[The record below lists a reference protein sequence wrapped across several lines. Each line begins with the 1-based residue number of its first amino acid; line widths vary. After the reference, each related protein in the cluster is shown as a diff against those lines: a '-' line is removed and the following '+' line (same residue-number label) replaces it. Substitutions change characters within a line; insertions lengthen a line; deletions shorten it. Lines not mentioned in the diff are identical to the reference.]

1 MYKKIQEIIKT
12 STVRQSLI
20 TTVSIFLSSGL
31 GAVFYLVLA
40 RTIGPHDYG
49 LFSLGIAALSVV
61 MSVSDLGIG
70 QGLVRFVGA
79 HRLNNSYFPF
89 VKLALRMK
97 LIMGLLATL
106 VFSFGSTL
114 IAKTIF
120 HQPELGKLLPLVGLA
135 VLFQLLFFLS
145 ASVFQGLQKFSHW
158 GGIQVGANLLRLLF
172 ILPLILYGKLN
183 SVSSFLIFITS
194 YIVGFVVSLFWL
206 DLDWLKVKVTP
217 TVTKEFWDFNR
228 WTAVFVII
236 ASITARLDTIL
247 SGRFLSLTEVGIY
260 SLAATMVSFLPQF
273 ASAIGAVTTAKFA
286 NIKDRNHEKTY
297 LKKSLLF
304 VGGISLMIAIL
315 MIPVALVVLR
325 IAGAAYATS
334 FVPFL
339 ILLFGNIIFL
349 MTNPVRD
356 SILYFHSKP
365 KFFVFLS
372 ISQGIAVFTS
382 GIILIPNLGVSGVAL
397 TVVVSQLVCA
407 VMSVGYYSLIKQ

>member
-1 MYKKIQEIIKT
+1 VYKKIQEIIKT

-79 HRLNNSYFPF
+79 HRLKNSYFPF
-89 VKLALRMK
+89 VKLALRVK
-97 LIMGLLATL
+97 IVMGVSATIIFGL
-106 VFSFGSTL
+106 GSTI
-114 IAKTIF
+114 IARAIF

-145 ASVFQGLQKFSHW
+145 ASVFQGLQKFLFW

-172 ILPLILYGKLN
+172 ILPLLFLGKLD
-183 SVSSFLIFITS
+183 SASSFLVFIAS
-194 YIVGFVVSLFWL
+194 YVVGFVVSLFWL
-206 DLDWLKVKVTP
+206 DLDWLKSKVTP
-217 TVTKEFWDFNR
+217 SVTKEFWDFNR

-260 SLAATMVSFLPQF
+260 SLAATMVSFLPQL

-297 LKKSLLF
+297 LRKSLFF
-304 VGGISLMIAIL
+304 VGGISLMIALL
-315 MIPVALVVLR
+315 MIPVALFVIH
-325 IAGAAYATS
+325 IAGEAYSAAFIPF
-334 FVPFL
+334 FV
-339 ILLFGNIIFL
+339 LLVGNVIFL

-372 ISQGIAVFTS
+372 VFQGIAVFVS
-382 GIILIPNLGVSGVAL
+382 GLLLIPMLGVLGVAL

-407 VMSVGYYSLIKQ
+407 CVSVGYYFLIKQ